1 MWKDS
6 SQMSSG
12 RNHECKAWSL
22 LSLGYIGIQ
31 MASEGFRCVE
41 ETDISLCGCFS
52 PSEVQDR
59 KSLRREA
66 DVEGFAA
73 TSMAH

>member
-1 MWKDS
+1 
-6 SQMSSG
+6 MSSG
-12 RNHECKAWSL
+12 RNHECKACSS
-22 LSLGYIGIQ
+22 LSLATSGVKWQVRGL
-31 MASEGFRCVE
+31 RCVE

-52 PSEVQDR
+52 PFEEQDR